1 MEVDDRMPPGETAG
15 ARQVGVDLVRIGGPD
30 LTVDP
35 DGCAVAPID
44 PLATLRDHCYDDAL
58 LTVAP
63 RVGPLPLR
71 GAKVVQTEH
80 FEVWRQQWRLVVRH
94 RVPDSEIDD
103 SLTTIINDELFV
115 PGWITGNDIFER
127 LFTGVVLTSRPSAVD
142 AWMLF
147 YENSFRRYAL
157 GQGRDLRAGQVEA
170 IADFASIHEHADS
183 LVPTSASVLE
193 IGSCFG
199 FLSLYLARMPDR
211 TVIASDISPGTVR
224 LLTAVARRLP
234 VAIETFVADAARIPR
249 AGRSVDVVL
258 LIHLLEHL
266 DVRHGQA
273 AVREAMRV
281 AARRVVIAVPY
292 EDEPTAA
299 YGHVRTIG
307 EADLLAWGRTAAG
320 WTFSVHQHLGGWL
333 VLDRAP

>member
-1 MEVDDRMPPGETAG
+1 MEVEDRMAPRVIAG
-15 ARQVGVDLVRIGGPD
+15 SRQTGAKPALSGPE

-35 DGCAVAPID
+35 DGRAVDPID
-44 PLATLRDHCYDDAL
+44 PLATLQGDCYCDAL
-58 LTVAP
+58 VTVVPPAG
-63 RVGPLPLR
+63 RLPAR
-71 GAKVVQTEH
+71 GAKVAQTEH

-94 RVPDSEIDD
+94 RVPDSAVDD
-103 SLTTIINDELFV
+103 GLTTIINEELFV
-115 PGWITGNDIFER
+115 PGWITGNGIFER
-127 LFTGVVLTSRPSAVD
+127 LFTGVVLTSRPDALD

-157 GQGRDLRAGQVEA
+157 GQGHDRRTAQVDA

-183 LVPTSASVLE
+183 LVPPTASVLE

-199 FLSLYLARMPDR
+199 FLSLFLARLPAR

-224 LLTAVARRLP
+224 LLGAVAKRLP

-266 DVRHGQA
+266 DKRHGLA
-273 AVREAMRV
+273 AIEEAKRV

-299 YGHVRTIG
+299 FGHVRTID
-307 EADLLAWGRTAAG
+307 EAALLAWGRGAAG
-320 WTFSVHQHLGGWL
+320 WNFSVHEHLGGWL
-333 VLDRAP
+333 VLDRTY